1 MDFACLLQAGPFEIV
16 SLSGCV
22 SARCIP
28 PRGTPEDLGY
38 PLFYCAKQGI
48 SFMIKVKMGVYR
60 PLKKNRTLDA
70 REINALLEIS
80 KAIASG
86 LYLEDVLRL
95 IVTVTAKVMDSKI
108 CSLWILDEKEQK
120 LKLKATQS
128 ISEEYLKERSLG
140 LGEGVVGHVALHN
153 RPMAILDVL
162 REPLYKEK
170 ELAKKEGLVSML
182 SVPMCIKERVI
193 GVINCYT
200 SYAHPFSKSEEEM
213 LTTVANQAAI
223 CIENSGLMETLDID
237 DILRLVLEGVTKN
250 IGFDR
255 ARLYLVNEMKNLLEC
270 KMAVGIDEEKIRG
283 ITLPLNP
290 ADSIVA
296 RSIFEKQPFIIP
308 DASKDPRVNPALKG
322 KFNLHSLVVIPL
334 LAKEKALGAIAADH
348 IEAGRN
354 ITRETLESVM
364 AFAQQAGL
372 AIHNAFMYQE
382 LKAFSR
388 QMEEKI
394 QRTTAD
400 LRKTEAQLTRSEK
413 LAALGQLAAGIAHE
427 IRNPLTSI
435 NILIHS
441 LTENLPSENSHREDF
456 KVIEEE
462 IHRINE
468 IVDQFLRFAK
478 PTPPLLEKAEVIP
491 IFEEI
496 LQLLKPQIEGGGIS
510 IRKDFQPLPPTTI
523 DKDQMKQVILN
534 LLMNAIQAMPEGGRL
549 GLSGRISEDDQWVKL
564 SIQDSGIGIPPE
576 DMNKLFDPFF
586 STKEGG
592 IGLGLSIAHRI
603 IDQHQGKIDVESHPG
618 KGTLLT
624 LWLPVS

>member
-1 MDFACLLQAGPFEIV
+1 MIEQNKGMVLMKAE
-16 SLSGCV
+16 
-22 SARCIP
+22 
-28 PRGTPEDLGY
+28 ED
-38 PLFYCAKQGI
+38 PK
-48 SFMIKVKMGVYR
+48 SK
-60 PLKKNRTLDA
+60 
-70 REINALLEIS
+70 EINALLEIS

-95 IVTVTAKVMDSKI
+95 IVKVTANLMDSKI
-108 CSLWILDEKEQK
+108 CSLWILDAKEQK

-128 ISEEYLKERSLG
+128 ISEEYLKERNLAM
-140 LGEGVVGHVALHN
+140 GEGVVGHVALRN
-153 RPMAILDVL
+153 QPIAILNVL
-162 REPLYKEK
+162 KDPLYKEK

-182 SVPMCIKERVI
+182 SVPMCIKDRVI

-200 SYAHPFSKSEEEM
+200 SYPHSFSKNEEEI

-237 DILRLVLEGVTKN
+237 EILRLVLEGVTKN

-255 ARLYLVNEMKNLLEC
+255 ARLYLVNEKRNILEC
-270 KMAVGIDEEKIRG
+270 KMAVGIDEERIKG
-283 ITLPLNP
+283 IALRLDPE
-290 ADSIVA
+290 DSVVA
-296 RSIFEKQPFIIP
+296 RSIFEKQPFIIQ
-308 DASKDPRVNPALKG
+308 DASKDPRVNPMIKE

-334 LAKEKALGAIAADH
+334 FAKEKALGAIAADSV
-348 IEAGRN
+348 EPNKN
-354 ITRETLESVM
+354 ITKEALESMM

-382 LKAFSR
+382 LKTFSR

-394 QRTTAD
+394 QKTTDD
-400 LRKTEAQLTRSEK
+400 LSKTEAQLIRSEK

-441 LTENLPSENSHREDF
+441 LTENLSSGNSQKEDL

-478 PTPPLLEKAEVIP
+478 PAPPLLKKADVIS
-491 IFEEI
+491 IFEET
-496 LQLLKPQIEGGGIS
+496 LQLLRPQIEKQGIV
-510 IRKDFQPLPPTTI
+510 IQKEFQPLPPI
-523 DKDQMKQVILN
+523 LMDREQMKQVILN
-534 LLMNAIQAMPEGGRL
+534 LLLNAVQAMPKGGNLVLKGHIPEGDRWI
-549 GLSGRISEDDQWVKL
+549 RL
-564 SIQDSGIGIPPE
+564 SIQDSGVGISGE
-576 DMNKLFDPFF
+576 DINKLFDPFF

-592 IGLGLSIAHRI
+592 MGLGLSIAHRI
-603 IDQHQGKIDVESHPG
+603 IDQHHGKIEVESTPG
-618 KGTLLT
+618 EGTLFT
-624 LWLPVS
+624 VWLPIHKER

>member
-1 MDFACLLQAGPFEIV
+1 MIEKIRRVVL
-16 SLSGCV
+16 
-22 SARCIP
+22 
-28 PRGTPEDLGY
+28 PEQR
-38 PLFYCAKQGI
+38 K
-48 SFMIKVKMGVYR
+48 R
-60 PLKKNRTLDA
+60 LDA
-70 REINALLEIS
+70 KEINALLEIS

-95 IVTVTAKVMDSKI
+95 IVTVTANLMDSKI
-108 CSLWILDEKEQK
+108 CSLWILDEKDKK

-128 ISEEYLKERSLG
+128 ISEEYLKERSLAM
-140 LGEGVVGHVALHN
+140 GEGVVGHVALHN
-153 RPMAILDVL
+153 QPMAILDVL
-162 REPLYKEK
+162 KEPLYKEK

-182 SVPMCIKERVI
+182 SVPMCIKDRVV

-200 SYAHPFSKSEEEM
+200 SYPHSFSKSEEEM

-237 DILRLVLEGVTKN
+237 EILRLVLEGVTKN

-255 ARLYLVNEMKNLLEC
+255 ARLYLVNEKTNLLEC
-270 KMAVGIDEEKIRG
+270 KMAVGIDEERIKG
-283 ITLPLNP
+283 ITLRLDPE
-290 ADSIVA
+290 DSIVA
-296 RSIFEKQPFIIP
+296 RSIFEKQSFIIP
-308 DASKDPRVNPALKG
+308 DASKDPRVNPVLKE

-334 LAKEKALGAIAADH
+334 FAKEKTLGAIAADFV
-348 IEAGRN
+348 EPNKN
-354 ITRETLESVM
+354 ITKEALDSVM
-364 AFAQQAGL
+364 VFAQQAGL

-382 LKAFSR
+382 LKTFSQ

-394 QRTTAD
+394 QKTTAD
-400 LRKTEAQLTRSEK
+400 LRKTEAQLIRSEK
-413 LAALGQLAAGIAHE
+413 LAALGQLAAGFAHE

-441 LTENLPSENSHREDF
+441 MREKPPSGDSYKEDF

-478 PTPPLLEKAEVIP
+478 PAPPLLEKTEVSS
-491 IFEEI
+491 IFEET
-496 LQLLKPQIEGGGIS
+496 LQLLRPQIEKQLIVVE
-510 IRKDFQPLPPTTI
+510 KEFQPLPIILI
-523 DKDQMKQVILN
+523 DREQMKQAILN
-534 LLMNAIQAMPEGGRL
+534 LLLNAIQAMPGGGHL
-549 GLSGRISEDDQWVKL
+549 TLKGQNSEDGQWIHL
-564 SIQDSGIGIPPE
+564 SIQDSGVGIPGE

-603 IDQHQGKIDVESHPG
+603 IDQHRGKIEVESVPG
-618 KGTLLT
+618 KGTLFT
-624 LWLPVS
+624 VWLPIS

>member
-1 MDFACLLQAGPFEIV
+1 MIEKIRRMV
-16 SLSGCV
+16 LSEE
-22 SARCIP
+22 RK
-28 PRGTPEDLGY
+28 RPE
-38 PLFYCAKQGI
+38 AK
-48 SFMIKVKMGVYR
+48 
-60 PLKKNRTLDA
+60 
-70 REINALLEIS
+70 EINALLEIS
-80 KAIASG
+80 KAIASD

-95 IVTVTAKVMDSKI
+95 IVTVTANLMDSKI
-108 CSLWILDEKEQK
+108 CSLWILDEKDQK

-128 ISEEYLKERSLG
+128 ISEEYLKERSLAM
-140 LGEGVVGHVALHN
+140 GEGVVGHVAIHN
-153 RPMAILDVL
+153 QPMAILNVIK
-162 REPLYKEK
+162 EPLYKEK

-182 SVPMCIKERVI
+182 SVPMCIKDRVI

-200 SYAHPFSKSEEEM
+200 SYPHSFSKNEEEM

-237 DILRLVLEGVTKN
+237 EILRLVLEGVTKN

-255 ARLYLVNEMKNLLEC
+255 ARLYLVNERMNLLEC
-270 KMAVGIDEEKIRG
+270 RMAVGIDEERIKG
-283 ITLPLNP
+283 ITLRLDPE
-290 ADSIVA
+290 DSVVA
-296 RSIFEKQPFIIP
+296 RSIYEKQPFIIP
-308 DASKDPRVNPALKG
+308 DASKDPRVNPIIKE

-334 LAKEKALGAIAADH
+334 LAKEKALGAIAADF
-348 IEAGRN
+348 IEPNKN
-354 ITRETLESVM
+354 ITKEALESVM

-382 LKAFSR
+382 LKTFSQ

-394 QRTTAD
+394 QKTTAD
-400 LRKTEAQLTRSEK
+400 LRKTEAQLIRSEK

-441 LTENLPSENSHREDF
+441 LTENLPSGTSHREDLQ
-456 KVIEEE
+456 VIEEE

-478 PTPPLLEKAEVIP
+478 PAPPLLEKGDVIS
-491 IFEEI
+491 IFEET
-496 LQLLKPQIEGGGIS
+496 LQLLRPQIEKQRI
-510 IRKDFQPLPPTTI
+510 IVQKEFQPLLPI
-523 DKDQMKQVILN
+523 LMDREQMKQVILN
-534 LLMNAIQAMPEGGRL
+534 LLLNAVQAMPKGGYL
-549 GLSGRISEDDQWVKL
+549 ALKGHIPEDDQWIKL
-564 SIQDSGIGIPPE
+564 SIQDSGVGIPGE

-603 IDQHQGKIDVESHPG
+603 IDQHHGKIEVESAPG
-618 KGTLLT
+618 KGTLFT
-624 LWLPVS
+624 LWLPISREEEDADHSDRR